1 MAIYKYDFGTNQLE
15 LHERS
20 EGSDLSDGDEM
31 HRCAACGF
39 EANTRRAIE
48 KHFPC
53 KEFCFDIDLKEA
65 MAQSRWSSSDG
76 SVSDGADA
84 AAAEDK
90 DDPMNL
96 D

>member
-1 MAIYKYDFGTNQLE
+1 MTSSFLARE
-15 LHERS
+15 
-20 EGSDLSDGDEM
+20 
-31 HRCAACGF
+31 
-39 EANTRRAIE
+39 
-48 KHFPC
+48 
-53 KEFCFDIDLKEA
+53 EFCLDIDLKEA
-65 MAQSRWSSSDG
+65 MAQSGWSSSDG